1 MRARQRARPVTGRQS
16 RVTLYRLAVRV
27 GAALKRRGLML
38 ATAESCT
45 GGWISEAV
53 TMVPGSSD
61 WFERGFVTY
70 TYISKR
76 EMLGVKEATLEKH
89 GAVAEEVVREMAEG
103 AIARSHAQVA
113 VAVSGVAG
121 PSGGTPEK
129 PVGTVCFAWSMKDG
143 RSASET
149 KRFAGDREAVRRQSV
164 GHALAGVLALLS
176 AKKSL

>member
-1 MRARQRARPVTGRQS
+1 
-16 RVTLYRLAVRV
+16 
-27 GAALKRRGLML
+27 ML

-45 GGWISEAV
+45 GGWIAEAV

-89 GAVAEEVVREMAEG
+89 GAVSEDVVREMAQG
-103 AIARSHAQVA
+103 ALARSHAQVA

-121 PSGGTPEK
+121 PSGGTPDK
-129 PVGTVCFAWSMKDG
+129 PVGTVYFAWGMKNG
-143 RSASET
+143 EPRSET

-164 GHALAGVLALLS
+164 EHALTGVLAML
-176 AKKSL
+176 ARR